1 MTQTSIKSKF
11 IFNQEDW
18 KMTVINTNTMY
29 SLSIPV
35 KEHERGDSPIVQVF
49 IKVNEQDDYM
59 QYNDTELMVNSQG
72 DITVQVPSNPFFL
85 TKILVM

>member
-1 MTQTSIKSKF
+1 MTQSNSRSFFFTQDQWKRTVVNNITLFSI
-11 IFNQEDW
+11 
-18 KMTVINTNTMY
+18 
-29 SLSIPV
+29 SIPE
-35 KEHERGDSPIVQVF
+35 KEHGRGDSPIVQVY
-49 IKVNEQDDYM
+49 KKDNEQDDYM

>member
-1 MTQTSIKSKF
+1 MIQTSLKSTF
-11 IFNQEDW
+11 IFNLEDW
-18 KMTVINTNTMY
+18 KKTVNNNDVY
-29 SLSIPV
+29 YVSIPE
-35 KEHERGDSPIVQVF
+35 KKHERRDSPIVQVY
-49 IKVNEQDDYM
+49 KKDNEQDDYM